1 MDWKDEEYLRRVD
14 QLSDDTMQL
23 ISEMNTKNKILQT
36 VKIIMETDTEK
47 EVVEQLHQLK
57 EETEKM

>member
-1 MDWKDEEYLRRVD
+1 MD

-23 ISEMNTKNKILQT
+23 ISKMNTKNKILQT

-47 EVVEQLHQLK
+47 EVVEKLHQLK